1 MNGKET
7 RLKSLE
13 IRTNVF
19 LLGLLFSFSIRCRSR
34 RNE

>member
-13 IRTNVF
+13 IRINVF
-19 LLGLLFSFSIRCRSR
+19 CFIKFSSFIQ
-34 RNE
+34 